1 MSDSSPLSLRQL
13 WNLLAA
19 AGRELL
25 WGLWVVA
32 GEMAAWRCRALT
44 IPDAATRRDALE
56 SLRSKRTH
64 ADGAGLFSILPRRRK
79 LPLLRILVAY
89 ETVLDF
95 LDNVHER
102 LATWANGHQ
111 LHLAMREAL
120 DPDRFVSDYYREHLW
135 QDDGGYLRVLVQASR
150 ECCGHLPSYSCVRN
164 RLIGEGIRAE
174 VLGVNHDPRPQRR
187 DIRLMR
193 WAEREYGYDP
203 GASWFELTSAV
214 SASLTVHALLALA
227 SEAPCRES
235 DVRAVYAAYFPWI
248 SATSTM
254 LDSYVDQSEDAASD
268 SHVYVGHYGGTDCAR
283 SGVERLILRSVGGA
297 RTLRNPHRH
306 SVIVACMMAMYLS
319 KDSARTPEM
328 RATTASLVRAGGP
341 LTGLLVPVL
350 RLWRIAYGQQSA

>member
-1 MSDSSPLSLRQL
+1 MADSPHLSPRQL
-13 WNLLAA
+13 WSLFAA

-25 WGLWVVA
+25 WGLWAVSS
-32 GEMAAWRCRALT
+32 EMAAWRGRVLT
-44 IPDAATRRDALE
+44 IPDTATRRDALE
-56 SLRSKRTH
+56 ALTSKRTH
-64 ADGAGLFSILPRRRK
+64 ADGAALFSILPRRRK

-102 LATWANGHQ
+102 LATAANGQQ

-135 QDDGGYLRVLVQASR
+135 QDDGGYLRALVQASR
-150 ECCGHLPSYSCVRN
+150 ECCGRLPSYPCVRN
-164 RLIGEGIRAE
+164 KLITEGTRAE
-174 VLGVNHDPRPQRR
+174 VLEVNHDPRPQRR
-187 DIRLMR
+187 DIRLKR
-193 WAEREYGYDP
+193 WAEREYGEDP

-227 SEAPCRES
+227 SEAPCREN
-235 DVRAVYAAYFPWI
+235 DVEAVYAAYFPWI

-254 LDSYVDQSEDAASD
+254 LDSFVDQGEDTVAG
-268 SHVYVGHYGGTDCAR
+268 SHIYVGHYGDPDYAR
-283 SGVERLILRSVGGA
+283 DGVETLILRSMGGT

-319 KDSARTPEM
+319 KDSARTPQM
-328 RATTASLVRAGGP
+328 RATTASLIRAGGP
-341 LTGLLVPVL
+341 LPRLLVPVL